1 MNFDIAAELLEE
13 EGITVKTVRVTDD
26 ISAAPPERMQER
38 RGVAGDMYVLKIA
51 GAAVQSGY
59 DLDALHEVTSKG
71 NFNTRTMGLL

>member
-38 RGVAGDMYVLKIA
+38 RGVAGDMYVLKLQ
-51 GAAVQSGY
+51 VQPFSPVMTLTPY
-59 DLDALHEVTSKG
+59 MK
-71 NFNTRTMGLL
+71 